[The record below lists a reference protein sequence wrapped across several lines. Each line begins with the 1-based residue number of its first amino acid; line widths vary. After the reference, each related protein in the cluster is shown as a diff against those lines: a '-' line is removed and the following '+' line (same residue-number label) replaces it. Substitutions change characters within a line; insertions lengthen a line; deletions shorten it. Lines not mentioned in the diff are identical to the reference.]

1 MIEVI
6 LVVSSVSMVLGLCA
20 GLLHVLLRLDRAG
33 RAAAV
38 EAATVGRLSRQF
50 RRDVHAAV
58 AARAE
63 AKDGVAVLEL
73 ELPEGRSVAYRS
85 RTHALERTERRGE
98 EVDRRETYQVPTC
111 RDPRFDVREEDG
123 TTWVGLRLSRGD
135 EARPGALRPD
145 LGIVADAG
153 RDARLS
159 RAAEESR

>member
-6 LVVSSVSMVLGLCA
+6 LVISSVSMVLGLCA

-63 AKDGVAVLEL
+63 AEGGVAALNL
-73 ELPEGRSVAYRS
+73 DLPEGRSVVYRS

-98 EVDRRETYQVPTC
+98 AVDRRETYQIPTC

-123 TTWVGLRLSRGD
+123 RTWVGVRLMRGD
-135 EARPGALRPD
+135 EGRPGALRPD
-145 LGIVADAG
+145 LAIVADAG
-153 RDARLS
+153 RDVRLS
-159 RAAEESR
+159 RTAEASR